1 LSISHIDYMKLN
13 RNYFSDHRNKVQRQ
27 SEESF
32 GEYLK
37 QGISK
42 VNDLQLKAE
51 GQIRHLV
58 TGDVEDISQ
67 VVTAVSEAEV
77 ALRLFVEIRDKL
89 VDAYQQ
95 LARIP
100 V

>member
-1 LSISHIDYMKLN
+1 MPISRIDLMKLYYN
-13 RNYFSDHRNKVQRQ
+13 DFSDNESKVQRQ
-27 SEESF
+27 GKESF

-37 QGISK
+37 QSASR

-51 GQIRHLV
+51 DQIRHLV

-67 VVTAVSEAEV
+67 VVTAVGEAEI
-77 ALRLFVEIRDKL
+77 ALRLFVEVRDKL
-89 VDAYQQ
+89 IDAYQQ

>member
-1 LSISHIDYMKLN
+1 MSISRIDLMKLN
-13 RNYFSDHRNKVQRQ
+13 HDYFSDDGGKVQRQ
-27 SEESF
+27 DGESF
-32 GEYLK
+32 SEYLK
-37 QGISK
+37 QGVFK

-51 GQIRHLV
+51 DQIRHLV

-67 VVTAVSEAEV
+67 VVTAVGEAEV
-77 ALRLFVEIRDKL
+77 ALRLFVEVRDKL
-89 VDAYQQ
+89 IDAYQQ